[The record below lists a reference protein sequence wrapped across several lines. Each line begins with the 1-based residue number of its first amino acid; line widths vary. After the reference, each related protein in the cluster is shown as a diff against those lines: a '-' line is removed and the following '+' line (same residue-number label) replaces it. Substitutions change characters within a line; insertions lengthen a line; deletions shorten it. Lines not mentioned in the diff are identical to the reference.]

1 MKPIKLFITLL
12 AGAILIACSDSG
24 TAPRATAE
32 AVITTSMN
40 AEGDSSTNA
49 LILQQPEVQQVIDCI
64 AGHLDSQGWTKAQ
77 HEEFM
82 KITNGGNL
90 KKLSTNLSEEE
101 AMTKLGPVFM
111 ATGECM

>member
-1 MKPIKLFITLL
+1 MLKKYTPALL
-12 AGAILIACSDSG
+12 IMALAACSDTG
-24 TAPRATAE
+24 TAPRETAE

-64 AGHLDSQGWTKAQ
+64 ANHLDSQSWSNAQ
-77 HEEFM
+77 HDEFM

-101 AMTKLGPVFM
+101 TMAKVGPVFA
-111 ATGECM
+111 ATGDCM